1 MLRLLH
7 VCTLNKL
14 TEPQTHLQ
22 SIIQAGNWWMIFGKG
37 AEVFQAW
44 SSLSPQKSMPKI
56 LWKPGHDG
64 DEHIVELASS
74 KDFSISGLTTM
85 KLIPEFDVT
94 WKPPP
99 QCSTKVQ
106 ADLQIAFSL
115 PRPFPRKLHAVR
127 AHDKI

>member
-44 SSLSPQKSMPKI
+44 SSLNPQRSMPKI

-74 KDFSISGLTTM
+74 KDFFHLGAYYNEIDS
-85 KLIPEFDVT
+85 
-94 WKPPP
+94 
-99 QCSTKVQ
+99 
-106 ADLQIAFSL
+106 
-115 PRPFPRKLHAVR
+115 
-127 AHDKI
+127 

>member
-1 MLRLLH
+1 
-7 VCTLNKL
+7 
-14 TEPQTHLQ
+14 
-22 SIIQAGNWWMIFGKG
+22 
-37 AEVFQAW
+37 
-44 SSLSPQKSMPKI
+44 MPKI

-74 KDFSISGLTTM
+74 KDFSILGLAAM
-85 KLIPEFDVT
+85 KLILEFDVT

-127 AHDKI
+127 THDRSNKINQMSDVLRDVLSADAFFCHGFLGVVSRSLRSLMLRCCSC